1 MNLKKNRSTLLLG
14 GASAALALA
23 AAAAIAHPG
32 GQGRGGPGK
41 GLSLERLDSDGD
53 GVVSLVEMQ
62 DQANK
67 RLARKLQRLDSDGD
81 GVVTVAEREA
91 LAAQMEAHGHRKG
104 RFLQRGPAEDMTV
117 VDMEARLSDRVAKRF
132 AKMDGNADGV
142 LDASELEA
150 AKAKRRARWEAR
162 RARTEPAPQ

>member
-53 GVVSLVEMQ
+53 GVVPGLRGGRWP
-62 DQANK
+62 
-67 RLARKLQRLDSDGD
+67 RLQPGRGPLTRL
-81 GVVTVAEREA
+81 REA
-91 LAAQMEAHGHRKG
+91 GSIG
-104 RFLQRGPAEDMTV
+104 
-117 VDMEARLSDRVAKRF
+117 S
-132 AKMDGNADGV
+132 
-142 LDASELEA
+142 
-150 AKAKRRARWEAR
+150 
-162 RARTEPAPQ
+162 